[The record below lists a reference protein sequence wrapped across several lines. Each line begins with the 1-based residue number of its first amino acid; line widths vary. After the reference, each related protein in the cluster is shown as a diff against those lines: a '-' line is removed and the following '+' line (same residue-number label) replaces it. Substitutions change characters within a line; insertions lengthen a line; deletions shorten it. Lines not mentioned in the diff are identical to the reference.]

1 MQINSQSKF
10 FRVLSVLFSGI
21 CFYFG
26 LSLNGNLGWL
36 MWIAPFPI
44 LYISLYAK
52 PGRAFQMAFLAYLIG
67 WLSWFPYLKKVMPLP
82 PAIMFT
88 LILPLASAMIV
99 IMARKIC
106 LISQHW
112 FSAFA
117 FPVLVTAF
125 EYIVFIFSKD
135 GTAASIAY
143 TQSNNLYLIQV
154 ASVTGI
160 LGISFLISF
169 FPSSL
174 ALIWFSRKNRKN
186 SNTLTIITVSTY
198 FIVIIFGLIRLNQ
211 QASGNPVPIAMISLD
226 ESDNRMVFDHDP
238 AKKVELANHYLQE
251 LSYLADSGA
260 KIILLPEKVI
270 YLTDSTDSFGLQ
282 KFREFAANHQVQLII
297 GGAKQKNGRRYNNA
311 WVISARGNLVADYQK
326 VNLFEGE
333 ILDGFSL
340 GNNIAVF
347 NTGNMNEGVAICKDM
362 DFQQFILGYSKK
374 SPAILYVPAWDFV
387 SDGWLHSRMAILR
400 GVEGGFSLLRNARQ
414 GRLTISDWRG
424 EVLAESNSETGA
436 KTVLMGNIS
445 IKPHPTI
452 YARAGDW
459 FGTVCLFASA
469 GFGLFLFS
477 RKRKFQPDVRSMP
490 E

>member
-1 MQINSQSKF
+1 
-10 FRVLSVLFSGI
+10 
-21 CFYFG
+21 
-26 LSLNGNLGWL
+26 
-36 MWIAPFPI
+36 
-44 LYISLYAK
+44 
-52 PGRAFQMAFLAYLIG
+52 
-67 WLSWFPYLKKVMPLP
+67 
-82 PAIMFT
+82 
-88 LILPLASAMIV
+88 
-99 IMARKIC
+99 MARKIC
-106 LISQHW
+106 LIYHHW

-125 EYIVFIFSKD
+125 EYIMFTFSKD

-174 ALIWFSRKNRKN
+174 ALIWFSRKNRIN
-186 SNTLTIITVSTY
+186 SSPLTIITVSIY
-198 FIVIIFGLIRLNQ
+198 FIVIIFGALRLNQ
-211 QASGNPVPIAMISLD
+211 PASGNSVRIAMISLD
-226 ESDNRMVFDHDP
+226 ESDNKMVFDQDP

-251 LSYLADSGA
+251 SSYLADSGA

-270 YLTDSTDSFGLQ
+270 YLTDSTGSFVLQ
-282 KFREFAANHQVQLII
+282 KFRELAANRQVQLII
-297 GGAKQKNGRRYNNA
+297 GGAKQKNGRWYNNA
-311 WVISARGNLVADYQK
+311 WVISGQGNLVADYQK

-333 ILDGFSL
+333 ILDGFSS

-347 NTGNMNEGVAICKDM
+347 NTGIMNEGVAICKDM

-400 GVEGGFSLLRNARQ
+400 GVEGGFSLVRNARQ

-424 EVLAESNSETGA
+424 EVLTERNSETGA
-436 KTVLMGNIS
+436 ITKLTGNIF
-445 IKPHPTI
+445 IKSHPTI

-469 GFGLFLFS
+469 GFGLFLFRN
-477 RKRKFQPDVRSMP
+477 RKRKSKP
-490 E
+490 ELHSIFK